1 MASLGSS
8 NQVVFGTGDNM
19 MTRTAYYPNGYS
31 NPYLGWETN
40 SQWDLGID
48 LGFFNRFGLTV
59 DLYRRVSEVV
69 MSMSIPNFNGISSSI
84 MANSG
89 EIENKGFEAQLTAP
103 ILTGDFKWTATL
115 NGSKNINKIL
125 SLANGQSQLSN
136 QSAGTKWGNVI
147 RNYVGRPMG
156 DMYMLKVIGTFNN
169 SDDVKNNPNFGTQAI
184 GDLMYEDYNK
194 DGVINND
201 DFQLVGNYQPD
212 FTFGWTNYFA
222 YKNIDLNFTIDGQVG
237 GKVIFAAA
245 RAFTLNRYDD
255 NVLAES
261 GLGRW
266 RSESDPG
273 NGTSHKAG
281 TNNLGSNIIASTRYL
296 YSSDYLRLRNL
307 GIGYNLPKQFTKM
320 IGFEMLRFSLNA
332 QNLYTFDKYPGYS
345 VEANYSGN
353 SATNNGVDFGS
364 YPLSRVVTFGVN
376 IGF

>member
-1 MASLGSS
+1 
-8 NQVVFGTGDNM
+8 
-19 MTRTAYYPNGYS
+19 
-31 NPYLGWETN
+31 
-40 SQWDLGID
+40 
-48 LGFFNRFGLTV
+48 
-59 DLYRRVSEVV
+59 
-69 MSMSIPNFNGISSSI
+69 
-84 MANSG
+84 
-89 EIENKGFEAQLTAP
+89 
-103 ILTGDFKWTATL
+103 
-115 NGSKNINKIL
+115 
-125 SLANGQSQLSN
+125 
-136 QSAGTKWGNVI
+136 
-147 RNYVGRPMG
+147 
-156 DMYMLKVIGTFNN
+156 
-169 SDDVKNNPNFGTQAI
+169 
-184 GDLMYEDYNK
+184 MYELQQRW
-194 DGVINND
+194 VINND